1 MSASIVN
8 ISHGYYYIGVKNLK
22 EKLSQLYEMEV
33 SNAPIVNGT
42 ATILEAMFGINWKV
56 KVKAYAIVR
65 DDIEFVGLEI
75 PPIISVG

>member
-1 MSASIVN
+1 
-8 ISHGYYYIGVKNLK
+8 
-22 EKLSQLYEMEV
+22 MEV